1 MKITTEEFETKIHKN
16 WPTEAALFYFA
27 QILSGA
33 CTVEETIN
41 DLLSL
46 EKPTQAGEGG

>member
-1 MKITTEEFETKIHKN
+1 MKITTEEFETRINKN

-27 QILSGA
+27 QVLSGA
-33 CTVEETIN
+33 CTVEETIE

-46 EKPTQAGEGG
+46 DEPTQAGRE